1 MSGSPRTDI
10 EKYIIDCL
18 KQRRFRSSCDDF
30 ALLLGS
36 GLYFVAGRANIDL
49 ERGGAGLIA
58 LLNNNRL
65 SCDAFWF
72 FGLDGFFPVIAL
84 SITVYT
90 RSQIKIFAPPSVPKS
105 G

>member
-1 MSGSPRTDI
+1 
-10 EKYIIDCL
+10 L
-18 KQRRFRSSCDDF
+18 KQRRIESSCDDF
-30 ALLLGS
+30 ALLL
-36 GLYFVAGRANIDL
+36 VRAFILSLVLPTSIL
-49 ERGGAGLIA
+49 ERGRAGFIA
-58 LLNNNRL
+58 LLNSNRL

-84 SITVYT
+84 SVTVHT